1 MEMFIHFQV
10 LCDDV
15 AGRKD
20 HILWTPKR
28 LQAAVSNR
36 SAGERPRPS
45 RFSSHLLA
53 VSGAIVDPIVSL
65 RPKVRN
71 APKAR
76 ALRPLQSA
84 RLQSRNPVHPH

>member
-15 AGRKD
+15 AGKMD
-20 HILWTPKR
+20 HILRTPKR

-53 VSGAIVDPIVSL
+53 VSGAISIILTDPDPSL
-65 RPKVRN
+65 
-71 APKAR
+71 
-76 ALRPLQSA
+76 
-84 RLQSRNPVHPH
+84 PHCDRSD